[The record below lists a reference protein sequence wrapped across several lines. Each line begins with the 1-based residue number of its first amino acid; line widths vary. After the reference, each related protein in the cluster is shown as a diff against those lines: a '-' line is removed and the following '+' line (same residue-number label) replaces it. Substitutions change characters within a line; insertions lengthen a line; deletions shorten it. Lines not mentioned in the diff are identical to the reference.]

1 MSSLRSSITL
11 SPVLFA
17 RRSLSLITAG
27 IVPEPGSDIP
37 IVSVKQFIELAVY
50 IPLQEPQVG
59 QAVEAQLSRFSRL
72 ILPAKYFPEY
82 SNISDSPI
90 RFEVSVLLPGNIGPP
105 ETKMHGRL
113 RRQAASSIPGT
124 ILSQFGINT
133 IASSGCAVS
142 ITSIESAISSREQRL
157 YFMPLWFI
165 AIPSQT
171 PIVLNSNGT
180 PPAFLIPALT

>member
-1 MSSLRSSITL
+1 M
-11 SPVLFA
+11 
-17 RRSLSLITAG
+17 
-27 IVPEPGSDIP
+27 PEPGSDIP

-82 SNISDSPI
+82 SNISDNPI